1 MSVTD
6 KDKGWRAITRE
17 LKKLGVA
24 SLTVGV
30 QGNAPGHPSGQ
41 NMADIATWNEFGTET
56 APARSFLRST
66 FDKAGYYETELTG
79 LAKRVGAELTARRAL
94 RILGMKITSDVKS
107 TIVNLKEPP
116 NAASTIAEKGSSN
129 PLVDTGKLRQ
139 SIDFEIGKLT

>member
-6 KDKGWRAITRE
+6 KDKGWTKIVRE
-17 LKKLGVA
+17 LKKLGGA

-30 QGNAPGHPSGQ
+30 QGNAPQHPSGK
-41 NMADIATWNEFGTET
+41 NMADIATFNEFGTAT

-66 FDKAGYYETELTG
+66 FDSANFYEAELTG
-79 LAKRVGAELTARRAL
+79 LARRVGVELSTKRAL
-94 RILGMKITSDVKS
+94 RLLGMKITSDVKN
-107 TIVNLKEPP
+107 TIVTLKEPP

-129 PLVDTGKLRQ
+129 PLIDTGKLRQ